1 MTDSIDCRE
10 AQPAIEVM
18 LVELDKML
26 PTEEVEPAFVDT
38 LVAGMRVSGVWTHP
52 LLLEERTLAILDGH
66 HRFEAAKRIGL
77 RWVPA
82 VRVSYSDPRIHLES
96 WRPGLRFEP
105 DDILDC
111 AREGRLLPHKSTRHM
126 TEFVLPQVRVLIST
140 LQGAEAQLRPVAS
153 AGQHPTRCMMLAPAY
168 NRLCSRLR
176 IRPDAT
182 SNLEIETPETQAP
195 HTQLRRSL
203 QSDPAMA
210 ALLPAVPGRLVL
222 GSSDESPFFIKRT
235 GLLHLPP
242 SLLANPAAL
251 SIATRW
257 GLEASYLQS
266 SGLLTSD
273 RLPGIV
279 MHGKSLLRTSS
290 MDNCHAVLEGIPSGI
305 AEELMERDSGP
316 PSEALV
322 VWQRSRIESLRF
334 DPGPCS
340 ATGGD
345 AAELLGCV
353 EELLISGGD
362 SRVALDRRT
371 GFNRYGTT
379 PRPRPEAVHF
389 SSSTASSISDYGFMY
404 CEMLRR
410 DLLSAMLRQGL
421 SPQHLRGQVV
431 NAISSELL
439 DLLGLSDQDAD
450 IALVPS
456 GTDAEM
462 LTVLVSIAA
471 GRPLANILIAPEET
485 GRGVREAGAGKYF
498 DALSATGRRVRI
510 GEAAWPQAAI
520 TIAEIP
526 IRDRNAVPRTQ
537 SAVAADIRR
546 EIEAALAR
554 QNRVL
559 LHVLASSKTGLHFPT
574 EEAVIELS
582 QIDPESIDVVIDAC
596 QMRTPFLKMGEWIR
610 RGWMVQ
616 VTGSKFLTGPPFS
629 GALIIPRKFR
639 PRAANVE
646 ALLNQAPAVGSKQ
659 DWSGYWRDR
668 FSIAPEDGTPS
679 FGAIFRWLPA
689 LFEAQ
694 LFNAIPDTV
703 RQYCFER
710 FRAALNAR
718 LDKSR
723 WLLRIQEF
731 DGEAAQARGSPNLAN
746 SSIICFSVIVN
757 CWDGSRRALDEI
769 DCRKIFHLLNLD
781 VSGELGQLG
790 PAQRACAS
798 LQAHIGQPV
807 LLKSRGDLADTAILR
822 MVLGARFFGI
832 VAHAGPGSVEAALE
846 SEISDAM
853 RALDKLELVA
863 QMWSRAKHI
872 SI

>member
-1 MTDSIDCRE
+1 MTNSIDRPE
-10 AQPAIEVM
+10 SQPPIEVM

-26 PTEEVEPAFVDT
+26 PTEEVEPVFVDT

-105 DDILDC
+105 ADILDC
-111 AREGRLLPHKSTRHM
+111 ARKGHLLPYKSTRHM

-140 LQGAEAQLRPVAS
+140 LQSAEAQQRPVAS
-153 AGQHPTRCMMLAPAY
+153 AGQHPTRSMMLAPAY

-182 SNLEIETPETQAP
+182 SNLEIETPETQVP

-210 ALLPAVPGRLVL
+210 ALLPAAPGRLVL
-222 GSSDESPFFIKRT
+222 GSSDESPFFLERT

-242 SLLANPAAL
+242 SLLASPAAL

-266 SGLLTSD
+266 SGLLTAD
-273 RLPGIV
+273 LLPGIV
-279 MHGKSLLRTSS
+279 LHGKSLLRTSS
-290 MDNCHAVLEGIPSGI
+290 IDTSYAVLEGIPSRI

-316 PSEALV
+316 PSEAV
-322 VWQRSRIESLRF
+322 VKWQRSRIEGLCDDS
-334 DPGPCS
+334 GTWT
-340 ATGGD
+340 ATSGK
-345 AAELLGCV
+345 ATELLGCV

-362 SRVALDRRT
+362 SRIALDHRT

-421 SPQHLRGQVV
+421 SSQHLRAQVV
-431 NAISSELL
+431 DAMASELL
-439 DLLGLSDQDAD
+439 DLMGLSDQEAD

-456 GTDAEM
+456 GTDTEM

-471 GRPLANILIAPEET
+471 GRPLTNILIAPEET

-498 DALSATGRRVRI
+498 DALSATGQRVQI
-510 GEAAWPQAAI
+510 GQAAWPQAAI
-520 TIAEIP
+520 RIVEIP
-526 IRDRNAVPRTQ
+526 IRDRNAVPRPQ
-537 SAVAADIRR
+537 SAVAADIRH
-546 EIEAALAR
+546 EIEDALAR
-554 QNRVL
+554 ENRVL

-582 QIDPESIDVVIDAC
+582 QVAPESIDVVVDAC
-596 QMRTPFLKMGEWIR
+596 QMRTPFLKMGQWIR

-629 GALIIPRKFR
+629 GALIIPRKFCTR
-639 PRAANVE
+639 VTNVE
-646 ALLNQAPAVGSKQ
+646 ALLDQAPTVGSKQ
-659 DWSGYWRDR
+659 DWSGHWRDQ
-668 FSIAPEDGTPS
+668 FSIATEDSAPS
-679 FGAIFRWLPA
+679 LGALFRWLPA

-718 LDKSR
+718 LDKSQ
-723 WLLRIQEF
+723 WLLRIQEM
-731 DGEAAQARGSPNLAN
+731 DGEVGQIHGSPNLAT
-746 SSIICFSVIVN
+746 SSIMCFSVIVN

-769 DCRKIFHLLNLD
+769 DCRKIFQLLNLD
-781 VSGELGQLG
+781 VSGDLGQLS
-790 PAQRACAS
+790 PAQRACAR

-807 LLKSRGDLADTAILR
+807 LLKSKGDLGDTAILR

-832 VAHAGPGSVEAALE
+832 VAHAGPGSIEAALE

-872 SI
+872 AT